1 MQEPAELVFV
11 VRMWRQRGTAESG
24 PWRGFV
30 QEIESGRRF
39 YLADTHDVVEFIQ
52 ARMAEASCQT

>member
-1 MQEPAELVFV
+1 VQKPGELVFV
-11 VRMWRQRGTAESG
+11 VRMWRQKGAAESG

-39 YLADTHDVVEFIQ
+39 YIVDTHDVLEFIR
-52 ARMAEASCQT
+52 ARMAEASC